1 MAETAQKVLNWTEQG
16 YVPDTVIRHGIRR
29 LLAQRLVDIGADDCE
44 RLAHDQQAFIAAMN
58 QARIAEVPEKANEQH
73 YEVPSAF
80 FGAALGAQRKY
91 SCCYWPEGVKTL
103 DEAETAGLE
112 QTCQHADL
120 QDGQRVLEL
129 GCGWGSL
136 TLWMAKH
143 YPNSHI
149 TAVSNSHSQRAF
161 IEQQA
166 EQAGFTN
173 VRVITCDMNDFETD
187 HEFDRVVSVE
197 MFEHMRNWEQ
207 LMRNIHRWLVPGGKL
222 FMHIFVHA
230 RTPYLFQDKGSSD
243 WMSRYFFS
251 GGMMP
256 SAALPLRCSGGLRL
270 AQRWFWSG
278 DHYARTCRA
287 WLRNM
292 DNQKASLRELF
303 ANTYGDDQ
311 AGLWWQRWRMF
322 FMACEELFA
331 YHSGRE
337 WFVAHYQFERPA

>member
-1 MAETAQKVLNWTEQG
+1 MLQDTALRLSERGLIPDSLLRVGIRTLLHQRLKQIAAGDLERSSEQEQSLLTLMRQG
-16 YVPDTVIRHGIRR
+16 PIADVPD
-29 LLAQRLVDIGADDCE
+29 L
-44 RLAHDQQAFIAAMN
+44 
-58 QARIAEVPEKANEQH
+58 ANEQH
-73 YEVPSAF
+73 YEVPPDF
-80 FGAALGAQRKY
+80 FGKVLGQYRKY
-91 SCCYWPEGVKTL
+91 SCAYWTANTKSL
-103 DEAETAGLE
+103 DQAEQEALAR
-112 QTCQHADL
+112 TCEHADL
-120 QDGQRVLEL
+120 HDGQTILEL

-136 TLWMAKH
+136 TLFMARRL
-143 YPNSHI
+143 PNSRI
-149 TAVSNSHSQRAF
+149 IAVSNSSSQRNA
-161 IEQQA
+161 IQNQLRVN
-166 EQAGFTN
+166 GLNN
-173 VRVITCDMNDFETD
+173 VQVITCDMNDFDTD
-187 HEFDRVVSVE
+187 ERFDRVVSVE

-331 YHSGRE
+331 YRSGRE